1 MSEQVRNFHISD
13 VLSIITG
20 RLVSTRV
27 MEGYCDILRF
37 MTGKPLFDHQLLR
50 ATDVCAAALLRQHP
64 FLADIDASEVN
75 KDNWREWLAQQI
87 ELHGETLAVFPL
99 GDDEYHSMNAMVE
112 LAMMTP
118 DHHEIHVLPLSET
131 KPIEE

>member
-1 MSEQVRNFHISD
+1 
-13 VLSIITG
+13 
-20 RLVSTRV
+20 
-27 MEGYCDILRF
+27 MEGFCDILGF
-37 MTGKPLFDHQLLR
+37 MTGKQLFDHQFLR
-50 ATDVCAAALLRQHP
+50 AIDACTAALLEQHP

-75 KDNWREWLAQQI
+75 KENWREWLAQQI

-99 GDDEYHSMNAMVE
+99 GRDEYRSMNAMVE

-131 KPIEE
+131 KPIDE